1 MKTVTYVLLSN
12 KNWNL
17 PIKIKICHFFVYLNI
32 FLKKTIFTG
41 FVYYH
46 IQTNNDHII
55 LWRFHFK
62 SDHKTKVGLFNS
74 TLHSYIPIRAVP
86 TFVSTTK
93 KNNSKS
99 NLFKDEFHSYNPNPA
114 IPTFNITTKKTINKL
129 ISSHR
134 STAAHALQSQT
145 NPSGFSFLYF
155 LWDNIAVFSF
165 FHLWINRIPNTTW
178 KKMAKDI
185 MMTSGQTYL
194 SLELF
199 SRTDR
204 SWDTFAAKRDASHK
218 CRTKF
223 CLSVK
228 WLVCTCPFDS

>member
-1 MKTVTYVLLSN
+1 MITLF
-12 KNWNL
+12 
-17 PIKIKICHFFVYLNI
+17 CEE
-32 FLKKTIFTG
+32 
-41 FVYYH
+41 
-46 IQTNNDHII
+46 
-55 LWRFHFK
+55 
-62 SDHKTKVGLFNS
+62 DHKTKVGLFNS

-93 KNNSKS
+93 KKTTQKPIC
-99 NLFKDEFHSYNPNPA
+99 FIDEFHSYNPNPA

-165 FHLWINRIPNTTW
+165 FHLWINRIPKTTW

-185 MMTSGQTYL
+185 MMTSGQKYL

-199 SRTDR
+199 SRADR
-204 SWDTFAAKRDASHK
+204 SWGTFAAKRNASHK

-228 WLVCTCPFDS
+228 RLVCTCPFDS

>member
-1 MKTVTYVLLSN
+1 MITLFCEDFISNQITKQKSVCLILL
-12 KNWNL
+12 
-17 PIKIKICHFFVYLNI
+17 C
-32 FLKKTIFTG
+32 
-41 FVYYH
+41 
-46 IQTNNDHII
+46 
-55 LWRFHFK
+55 
-62 SDHKTKVGLFNS
+62 
-74 TLHSYIPIRAVP
+74 IPIYPSVRCQHLFRQP
-86 TFVSTTK
+86 K

-185 MMTSGQTYL
+185 MMTSGQKYL